1 MSGSELSVFIPQ
13 RSKAMLDEPSLLP
26 ERILGG
32 VNPRSWTSREA
43 CCGPW
48 LLLAWTRVRYLNTA
62 GPFHLVDSRAKQY
75 IHLSSLPIDVPS
87 ISLPLQQFSLNRRTS
102 IGRCPVQLPYSGS
115 IEPCLEP
122 S

>member
-13 RSKAMLDEPSLLP
+13 QSKATRDELSLSS

-32 VNPRSWTSREA
+32 VNLRSWTIREA

-62 GPFHLVDSRAKQY
+62 GPFHLFDSRVK
-75 IHLSSLPIDVPS
+75 
-87 ISLPLQQFSLNRRTS
+87 
-102 IGRCPVQLPYSGS
+102 
-115 IEPCLEP
+115 
-122 S
+122 